1 MRSDYSYLTVH
12 ARYPEIKQLTLR
24 SVVRYWDTLAA
35 SAAFRSKMVEV
46 TSGRVPHAADV
57 ISEIMV
63 RVSAARA

>member
-1 MRSDYSYLTVH
+1 MAIPR
-12 ARYPEIKQLTLR
+12 RYPEIKQLTLR
-24 SVVRYWDTLAA
+24 SVVRHWDTLAA
-35 SAAFRSKMVEV
+35 SPAFRSKMVEV